1 MSDVFNESD
10 IVEAGTFGAD
20 AYHSIWHRGFHVTLT
35 ICQCAQFFSVSIQL
49 FFFAADAL
57 KEQFFHSTLLDK
69 KEKMKKER
77 RKRCVPK
84 RKQGK

>member
-35 ICQCAQFFSVSIQL
+35 ICQCAQLSAFPFNS
-49 FFFAADAL
+49 AG
-57 KEQFFHSTLLDK
+57 
-69 KEKMKKER
+69 ER
-77 RKRCVPK
+77 PRGAGSFIV
-84 RKQGK
+84 